1 MPVAEETGP
10 ESFLKTY
17 ESLKNQSYPFWELVV
32 VFDEVDF
39 VDSPLISEITQ
50 VKDKKVRII
59 KSESLFSD
67 AAKKNFGFIK
77 AVGNYVGVLNSGE
90 ILNPSLLFHFAV
102 EIQKTASDLLYCNE
116 VIEEEKSEKLFSKL
130 EYSYLSL
137 LNQNYVGRLWVL
149 RKELIHSF
157 DESCPAL
164 HEHLFLIHL
173 ARLNSNWRL
182 VPIYGV
188 RRIANESPKVSDHE
202 YGKLLEGLNASG
214 LTCHVLKNETD
225 WNVLPD
231 ASVAVQAKV
240 SVLVC
245 FKDKADWTQ
254 KALENFKR
262 FAGNV
267 PFEAILINNQSKPSE
282 LQKLKD
288 FLSTAEIAH
297 TLVDYTHPF
306 NFGHMHNWA
315 IENYAKGEFL
325 FLLNNDVFLKDE
337 DRLKEMLGWV
347 ALPYVGT
354 VGCLLRYQD
363 GRIQH
368 AGLTAHLGGE
378 SRLVRIGNEQ
388 NAEGFSHCTREVFG
402 NTFAACLMKRSTYE
416 NLGGFRELD
425 LANGFGDVAFN
436 LECQKAGLKNIHL
449 GYLEG
454 VHLESASRG
463 MNYEYWEECIL
474 EREYPELLQKM
485 ARYDLGFNRMPLTSS
500 ALRDLKTYAKGKARK
515 SLPWLKDL
523 KSSYIQFK
531 MGMRHSQKTADR

>member
-1 MPVAEETGP
+1 MNSFFTDYSWATYGRKESSKEIWKKCQDETSRIRLFKEEIVFSWVMPVAEETGP

-297 TLVDYTHPF
+297 KSLARA
-306 NFGHMHNWA
+306 NARSN
-315 IENYAKGEFL
+315 I
-325 FLLNNDVFLKDE
+325 DVESVMAVRHVVTFY
-337 DRLKEMLGWV
+337 RS
-347 ALPYVGT
+347 P
-354 VGCLLRYQD
+354 
-363 GRIQH
+363 RIQSKSTWIIMKKTH
-368 AGLTAHLGGE
+368 TDVPILL
-378 SRLVRIGNEQ
+378 LEQ
-388 NAEGFSHCTREVFG
+388 
-402 NTFAACLMKRSTYE
+402 
-416 NLGGFRELD
+416 
-425 LANGFGDVAFN
+425 
-436 LECQKAGLKNIHL
+436 
-449 GYLEG
+449 
-454 VHLESASRG
+454 
-463 MNYEYWEECIL
+463 
-474 EREYPELLQKM
+474 
-485 ARYDLGFNRMPLTSS
+485 
-500 ALRDLKTYAKGKARK
+500 
-515 SLPWLKDL
+515 
-523 KSSYIQFK
+523 
-531 MGMRHSQKTADR
+531 